1 MSRKPYDFID
11 TKNAFAPEDSQDLV
25 EFLQER
31 RRVEQL
37 FLSKLAQIIDYYL
50 HKNRDPPAE
59 TKGSIK

>member
-25 EFLQER
+25 EFLRER

-37 FLSKLAQIIDYYL
+37 FLSKLAQIIDYYFQQ
-50 HKNRDPPAE
+50 KRDPPA
-59 TKGSIK
+59 